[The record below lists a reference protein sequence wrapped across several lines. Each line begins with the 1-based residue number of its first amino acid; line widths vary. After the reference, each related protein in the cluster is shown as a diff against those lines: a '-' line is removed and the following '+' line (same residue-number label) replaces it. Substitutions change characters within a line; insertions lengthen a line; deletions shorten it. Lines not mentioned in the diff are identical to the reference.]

1 MLKLGENGDFSKLG
15 LIFPCFF
22 FEIHNQTNLFWT
34 FFLSMCDG
42 EIFAI
47 ILVVLLAVGAIAYVV
62 YLVQTGQAFEHENLG
77 RQDTSSAGDIE
88 VEELKPW
95 IWMRRMTRSQ
105 RHSTHRT
112 ESKSEF
118 V

>member
-1 MLKLGENGDFSKLG
+1 MGFETSSSSSNDLNG
-15 LIFPCFF
+15 
-22 FEIHNQTNLFWT
+22 
-34 FFLSMCDG
+34 G

-88 VEELKPW
+88 VEAMDMDAEDDEESDTAPIVPGRVQSL
-95 IWMRRMTRSQ
+95 RM
-105 RHSTHRT
+105 
-112 ESKSEF
+112 EKVEA
-118 V
+118 